1 MQFTRYLFSPL
12 IRIIGRKIDDYAQ
25 FRPSALSMQSLVDF
39 GKLRDEKNSFEF
51 LKKELLVRLANIM
64 KEVELLPSQLM
75 ETPSTKLVY
84 QWYQESFQELLQ
96 YENANADESTLRDF
110 SRQLSRVLKR
120 HNTVVETMAEGLM
133 EMKATHGIDPV
144 TQNNIQYFL
153 NRFYLSR
160 ISVRML
166 IYQHG
171 IYFYMQSKLVKC
183 TWNLARISMHLSK
196 VGNYAEQ
203 EFCALKGN
211 VHLTKFD
218 CIFII
223 FSDEAHPF
231 YTSARHIGCID
242 PNCNVVSIIEAL
254 DAYENAKFL
263 CDRYYVTSPGMK
275 IETINVLEP
284 SQPISIVYVPS
295 HLYHIMVELLKN
307 ALRAVVEEHGKKD
320 ELPPITIRVVKGK
333 EDLSIKGSLRC
344 CRNFQISIFNYKF
357 GLLTVSDQGGGV
369 PRHIVGKLFN
379 YMYTTASLPS
389 AENVEYDA
397 PMAGLGY
404 GLPLSRLY
412 ARYFLGD
419 LFLFSMEGYGTDACL
434 YLKASAV
441 DASEMLP
448 WFSFRSKKMYESNEK
463 GPDWS
468 G

>member
-1 MQFTRYLFSPL
+1 MKFTRYLFSPL

-39 GKLRDEKNSFEF
+39 GKLRDERSSFEF

-96 YENANADESTLRDF
+96 YENANADTGTLRDF

-166 IYQHG
+166 IYQH
-171 IYFYMQSKLVKC
+171 V
-183 TWNLARISMHLSK
+183 
-196 VGNYAEQ
+196 
-203 EFCALKGN
+203 
-211 VHLTKFD
+211 
-218 CIFII
+218 II

-231 YTSARHIGCID
+231 YTSSRHIGCID
-242 PNCNVVSIIEAL
+242 PNCNVVSIIEGIVKL
-254 DAYENAKFL
+254 
-263 CDRYYVTSPGMK
+263 
-275 IETINVLEP
+275 LEP

-295 HLYHIMVELLKN
+295 HLYHIMIELLKN

-320 ELPPITIRVVKGK
+320 DLPPITVRIVKGK

-344 CRNFQISIFNYKF
+344 CRNFQISIFNYKS
-357 GLLTVSDQGGGV
+357 GLLTAISDQGGGV

-389 AENVEYDA
+389 VENAEYDA

-468 G
+468 V

>member
-1 MQFTRYLFSPL
+1 MKFTRYLFSPL

-39 GKLRDEKNSFEF
+39 GKLRDERSSFEF

-96 YENANADESTLRDF
+96 YENANADTGTLRDF

-171 IYFYMQSKLVKC
+171 LYIANSKSRGPQQNDPLIQMCTYPLFYSVIHYRK
-183 TWNLARISMHLSK
+183 S
-196 VGNYAEQ
+196 
-203 EFCALKGN
+203 CAFNQVRL
-211 VHLTKFD
+211 
-218 CIFII
+218 
-223 FSDEAHPF
+223 DEAHPF
-231 YTSARHIGCID
+231 YTSSRHIGCID
-242 PNCNVVSIIEAL
+242 PNCNVVSIIE

-263 CDRYYVTSPGMK
+263 CDRYYVTSPGIK

-295 HLYHIMVELLKN
+295 HLYHIMIELLKN

-320 ELPPITIRVVKGK
+320 DLPPITVRIVKGK

-344 CRNFQISIFNYKF
+344 CRNFQISIFNYKS
-357 GLLTVSDQGGGV
+357 GLLTAISDQGGGV

-389 AENVEYDA
+389 VENAEYDA

-468 G
+468 V

>member
-1 MQFTRYLFSPL
+1 MQFTRNLFSPL
-12 IRIIGRKIDDYAQ
+12 IKIIGRKIDDYAQ

-39 GKLRDEKNSFEF
+39 GKLRDERSSFEF

-96 YENANADESTLRDF
+96 YENANADKSTLRDF

-166 IYQHG
+166 IYQH
-171 IYFYMQSKLVKC
+171 V
-183 TWNLARISMHLSK
+183 
-196 VGNYAEQ
+196 
-203 EFCALKGN
+203 
-211 VHLTKFD
+211 
-218 CIFII
+218 II

-231 YTSARHIGCID
+231 YTSSRHIGCID
-242 PNCNVVSIIEAL
+242 PNCNVVSIIE

-263 CDRYYVTSPGMK
+263 CDRYYVTSPGIK

-295 HLYHIMVELLKN
+295 HLYHIMIELLKN

-320 ELPPITIRVVKGK
+320 EGVYDAVGIFKSV
-333 EDLSIKGSLRC
+333 SLIM
-344 CRNFQISIFNYKF
+344 NLI
-357 GLLTVSDQGGGV
+357 SDQGGGV

-389 AENVEYDA
+389 MENAEYDA

-468 G
+468 V

>member
-1 MQFTRYLFSPL
+1 MQFTRNLFSPL
-12 IRIIGRKIDDYAQ
+12 IKIIGRKIDDYAQ

-39 GKLRDEKNSFEF
+39 GKLRDERSSFEF

-96 YENANADESTLRDF
+96 YENANADKSTLRDF

-166 IYQHG
+166 IYQH
-171 IYFYMQSKLVKC
+171 V
-183 TWNLARISMHLSK
+183 
-196 VGNYAEQ
+196 
-203 EFCALKGN
+203 
-211 VHLTKFD
+211 
-218 CIFII
+218 II

-231 YTSARHIGCID
+231 YTSSRHIGCID

-263 CDRYYVTSPGMK
+263 CDRYYVTSPGIK

-295 HLYHIMVELLKN
+295 HLYHIMIELLK
-307 ALRAVVEEHGKKD
+307 
-320 ELPPITIRVVKGK
+320 I
-333 EDLSIKGSLRC
+333 
-344 CRNFQISIFNYKF
+344 
-357 GLLTVSDQGGGV
+357 SDQGGGV

-389 AENVEYDA
+389 MENAEYDA

-468 G
+468 V

>member
-1 MQFTRYLFSPL
+1 
-12 IRIIGRKIDDYAQ
+12 
-25 FRPSALSMQSLVDF
+25 
-39 GKLRDEKNSFEF
+39 
-51 LKKELLVRLANIM
+51 M

-166 IYQHG
+166 IYQH
-171 IYFYMQSKLVKC
+171 V
-183 TWNLARISMHLSK
+183 
-196 VGNYAEQ
+196 
-203 EFCALKGN
+203 
-211 VHLTKFD
+211 
-218 CIFII
+218 II

-242 PNCNVVSIIEAL
+242 PNCNVVSIIE

-320 ELPPITIRVVKGK
+320 ELPPITIR
-333 EDLSIKGSLRC
+333 
-344 CRNFQISIFNYKF
+344 
-357 GLLTVSDQGGGV
+357 VSDQGGGV

>member
-1 MQFTRYLFSPL
+1 MKFTRYLFSPL

-39 GKLRDEKNSFEF
+39 GKLRDERSSFEF

-96 YENANADESTLRDF
+96 YENANADTGTLRDF

-166 IYQHG
+166 IYQH
-171 IYFYMQSKLVKC
+171 V
-183 TWNLARISMHLSK
+183 
-196 VGNYAEQ
+196 
-203 EFCALKGN
+203 
-211 VHLTKFD
+211 
-218 CIFII
+218 II

-231 YTSARHIGCID
+231 YTSSRHIGCID
-242 PNCNVVSIIEAL
+242 PNCNVVSIIEGIVKL
-254 DAYENAKFL
+254 
-263 CDRYYVTSPGMK
+263 
-275 IETINVLEP
+275 LEP

-295 HLYHIMVELLKN
+295 HLYHIMIELLK
-307 ALRAVVEEHGKKD
+307 
-320 ELPPITIRVVKGK
+320 I
-333 EDLSIKGSLRC
+333 
-344 CRNFQISIFNYKF
+344 
-357 GLLTVSDQGGGV
+357 SDQGGGV

-389 AENVEYDA
+389 VENAEYDA

-468 G
+468 V

>member
-1 MQFTRYLFSPL
+1 MQFTRNLFSPL
-12 IRIIGRKIDDYAQ
+12 IKIIGRKIDDYAQ

-39 GKLRDEKNSFEF
+39 GKLRDERSSFEF

-96 YENANADESTLRDF
+96 YENANADKSTLRDF

-166 IYQHG
+166 IYQH
-171 IYFYMQSKLVKC
+171 V
-183 TWNLARISMHLSK
+183 
-196 VGNYAEQ
+196 
-203 EFCALKGN
+203 
-211 VHLTKFD
+211 
-218 CIFII
+218 II

-231 YTSARHIGCID
+231 YTSSRHIGCID
-242 PNCNVVSIIEAL
+242 PNCNVVSIIE

-263 CDRYYVTSPGMK
+263 CDRYYVTSPGIK

-295 HLYHIMVELLKN
+295 HLYHIMIELLKN

-320 ELPPITIRVVKGK
+320 ELPPITI
-333 EDLSIKGSLRC
+333 
-344 CRNFQISIFNYKF
+344 
-357 GLLTVSDQGGGV
+357 SDQGGGV

-389 AENVEYDA
+389 MENAEYDA

-468 G
+468 V

>member
-1 MQFTRYLFSPL
+1 MQFTRNLFSPL
-12 IRIIGRKIDDYAQ
+12 IKIIGRKIDDYAQ

-39 GKLRDEKNSFEF
+39 GKLRDERSSFEF

-96 YENANADESTLRDF
+96 YENANADKSTLRDF

-166 IYQHG
+166 IYQH
-171 IYFYMQSKLVKC
+171 V
-183 TWNLARISMHLSK
+183 
-196 VGNYAEQ
+196 
-203 EFCALKGN
+203 
-211 VHLTKFD
+211 
-218 CIFII
+218 II

-231 YTSARHIGCID
+231 YTSSRHIGCID
-242 PNCNVVSIIEAL
+242 PNCN
-254 DAYENAKFL
+254 NAKFL
-263 CDRYYVTSPGMK
+263 CDRYYVTSPGIK

-295 HLYHIMVELLKN
+295 HLYHIMIELLKN

-320 ELPPITIRVVKGK
+320 ELPPITVRIVKGK

-344 CRNFQISIFNYKF
+344 CRNF
-357 GLLTVSDQGGGV
+357 
-369 PRHIVGKLFN
+369 
-379 YMYTTASLPS
+379 
-389 AENVEYDA
+389 
-397 PMAGLGY
+397 
-404 GLPLSRLY
+404 
-412 ARYFLGD
+412 
-419 LFLFSMEGYGTDACL
+419 
-434 YLKASAV
+434 
-441 DASEMLP
+441 
-448 WFSFRSKKMYESNEK
+448 
-463 GPDWS
+463 
-468 G
+468 

>member
-1 MQFTRYLFSPL
+1 LIVCKCFHFQQRIMQFTRYLFSPL

-39 GKLRDEKNSFEF
+39 GKLRDERNSFEF

-166 IYQHG
+166 IYQH
-171 IYFYMQSKLVKC
+171 V
-183 TWNLARISMHLSK
+183 
-196 VGNYAEQ
+196 
-203 EFCALKGN
+203 
-211 VHLTKFD
+211 
-218 CIFII
+218 II

-231 YTSARHIGCID
+231 YTSSRHIGCID
-242 PNCNVVSIIEAL
+242 PNCNVVSIIEGIIKL
-254 DAYENAKFL
+254 
-263 CDRYYVTSPGMK
+263 
-275 IETINVLEP
+275 LEP

-295 HLYHIMVELLKN
+295 HLYHIMVELLK
-307 ALRAVVEEHGKKD
+307 
-320 ELPPITIRVVKGK
+320 
-333 EDLSIKGSLRC
+333 
-344 CRNFQISIFNYKF
+344 
-357 GLLTVSDQGGGV
+357 VSDQGGGV

-389 AENVEYDA
+389 VENVEYDA

>member
-39 GKLRDEKNSFEF
+39 GKLRDERNSFEF

-166 IYQHG
+166 IYQH
-171 IYFYMQSKLVKC
+171 V
-183 TWNLARISMHLSK
+183 
-196 VGNYAEQ
+196 
-203 EFCALKGN
+203 
-211 VHLTKFD
+211 
-218 CIFII
+218 II

-231 YTSARHIGCID
+231 YTSSRHIGCID

-263 CDRYYVTSPGMK
+263 CDRYYVTSPGIK

-320 ELPPITIRVVKGK
+320 ELPPITIRVVKGR

-344 CRNFQISIFNYKF
+344 CRNFQISIFNYKS

-389 AENVEYDA
+389 VENVEYDA

>member
-1 MQFTRYLFSPL
+1 MQFTRNLFSPL
-12 IRIIGRKIDDYAQ
+12 IKIIGRKIDDYAQ

-39 GKLRDEKNSFEF
+39 GKLRDERSSFEF

-96 YENANADESTLRDF
+96 YENANADKSTLRDF

-166 IYQHG
+166 IYQH
-171 IYFYMQSKLVKC
+171 V
-183 TWNLARISMHLSK
+183 
-196 VGNYAEQ
+196 
-203 EFCALKGN
+203 
-211 VHLTKFD
+211 
-218 CIFII
+218 II

-231 YTSARHIGCID
+231 YTSSRHIGCID
-242 PNCNVVSIIEAL
+242 PNCNVVSIIE
-254 DAYENAKFL
+254 
-263 CDRYYVTSPGMK
+263 
-275 IETINVLEP
+275 VLEP

-295 HLYHIMVELLKN
+295 HLYHIMIELLK
-307 ALRAVVEEHGKKD
+307 
-320 ELPPITIRVVKGK
+320 I
-333 EDLSIKGSLRC
+333 
-344 CRNFQISIFNYKF
+344 
-357 GLLTVSDQGGGV
+357 SDQGGGV

-389 AENVEYDA
+389 MENAEYDA

-468 G
+468 V

>member
-1 MQFTRYLFSPL
+1 LIVCKCFHFQQRIMQFTRYLFSPL

-39 GKLRDEKNSFEF
+39 GKLRDERNSFEF

-171 IYFYMQSKLVKC
+171 IYFYMQSNLVKC

-196 VGNYAEQ
+196 VGNYA
-203 EFCALKGN
+203 
-211 VHLTKFD
+211 D
-218 CIFII
+218 
-223 FSDEAHPF
+223 DEAHPF
-231 YTSARHIGCID
+231 YTSSRHIGCID
-242 PNCNVVSIIEAL
+242 PNCNVVSIIE

-263 CDRYYVTSPGMK
+263 CDRYYVTSPGIK

-320 ELPPITIRVVKGK
+320 ELPPITIRVVKGR

-344 CRNFQISIFNYKF
+344 CRNFQISIFNYKS

-389 AENVEYDA
+389 VENVEYDA

>member
-1 MQFTRYLFSPL
+1 MQFTRNLFSPL
-12 IRIIGRKIDDYAQ
+12 IKIIGRKIDDYAQ

-39 GKLRDEKNSFEF
+39 GKLRDERSSFEF

-96 YENANADESTLRDF
+96 YENANADKSTLRDF

-166 IYQHG
+166 IYQH
-171 IYFYMQSKLVKC
+171 V
-183 TWNLARISMHLSK
+183 
-196 VGNYAEQ
+196 
-203 EFCALKGN
+203 
-211 VHLTKFD
+211 
-218 CIFII
+218 II

-231 YTSARHIGCID
+231 YTSSRHIGCID
-242 PNCNVVSIIEAL
+242 PNCNHF
-254 DAYENAKFL
+254 KF
-263 CDRYYVTSPGMK
+263 V
-275 IETINVLEP
+275 VLEP

-295 HLYHIMVELLKN
+295 HLYHIMIELLKN

-320 ELPPITIRVVKGK
+320 ELPPITVRIVKGK

-344 CRNFQISIFNYKF
+344 CRNF
-357 GLLTVSDQGGGV
+357 
-369 PRHIVGKLFN
+369 
-379 YMYTTASLPS
+379 
-389 AENVEYDA
+389 
-397 PMAGLGY
+397 
-404 GLPLSRLY
+404 
-412 ARYFLGD
+412 
-419 LFLFSMEGYGTDACL
+419 
-434 YLKASAV
+434 
-441 DASEMLP
+441 
-448 WFSFRSKKMYESNEK
+448 
-463 GPDWS
+463 
-468 G
+468 

>member
-39 GKLRDEKNSFEF
+39 GKLRDERNSFEF

-120 HNTVVETMAEGLM
+120 HNTVVETMAE
-133 EMKATHGIDPV
+133 
-144 TQNNIQYFL
+144 
-153 NRFYLSR
+153 
-160 ISVRML
+160 
-166 IYQHG
+166 
-171 IYFYMQSKLVKC
+171 
-183 TWNLARISMHLSK
+183 
-196 VGNYAEQ
+196 
-203 EFCALKGN
+203 
-211 VHLTKFD
+211 
-218 CIFII
+218 
-223 FSDEAHPF
+223 
-231 YTSARHIGCID
+231 
-242 PNCNVVSIIEAL
+242 
-254 DAYENAKFL
+254 
-263 CDRYYVTSPGMK
+263 
-275 IETINVLEP
+275 
-284 SQPISIVYVPS
+284 
-295 HLYHIMVELLKN
+295 
-307 ALRAVVEEHGKKD
+307 
-320 ELPPITIRVVKGK
+320 
-333 EDLSIKGSLRC
+333 
-344 CRNFQISIFNYKF
+344 
-357 GLLTVSDQGGGV
+357 VSDQGGGV

-389 AENVEYDA
+389 VENVEYDA

>member
-1 MQFTRYLFSPL
+1 MQFTRNLFSPL
-12 IRIIGRKIDDYAQ
+12 IKIIGRKIDDYAQ

-39 GKLRDEKNSFEF
+39 GKLRDERSSFEF

-96 YENANADESTLRDF
+96 YENANADKSTLRDF

-166 IYQHG
+166 IYQH
-171 IYFYMQSKLVKC
+171 V
-183 TWNLARISMHLSK
+183 
-196 VGNYAEQ
+196 
-203 EFCALKGN
+203 
-211 VHLTKFD
+211 
-218 CIFII
+218 II

-231 YTSARHIGCID
+231 YTSSRHIGCID
-242 PNCNVVSIIEAL
+242 PNCNVVSIIE

-263 CDRYYVTSPGMK
+263 CDRYYVTSPGIK

-295 HLYHIMVELLKN
+295 HLYHIMIELLKN

-320 ELPPITIRVVKGK
+320 ELPPITVRIVKGK
-333 EDLSIKGSLRC
+333 EDLSIKGISLIM
-344 CRNFQISIFNYKF
+344 NLI
-357 GLLTVSDQGGGV
+357 SDQGGGV

-389 AENVEYDA
+389 MENAEYDA

-468 G
+468 V

>member
-166 IYQHG
+166 IYQH
-171 IYFYMQSKLVKC
+171 V
-183 TWNLARISMHLSK
+183 
-196 VGNYAEQ
+196 
-203 EFCALKGN
+203 
-211 VHLTKFD
+211 
-218 CIFII
+218 II

-242 PNCNVVSIIEAL
+242 PNCNVVSIIEGIVKL
-254 DAYENAKFL
+254 
-263 CDRYYVTSPGMK
+263 
-275 IETINVLEP
+275 LEP

>member
-1 MQFTRYLFSPL
+1 LIVCKCFHFQQRIMQFTRYLFSPL

-39 GKLRDEKNSFEF
+39 GKLRDERNSFEF

-160 ISVRML
+160 ISVRIRTWL
-166 IYQHG
+166 SAHG
-171 IYFYMQSKLVKC
+171 I
-183 TWNLARISMHLSK
+183 W
-196 VGNYAEQ
+196 Q
-203 EFCALKGN
+203 EFPCTYPKLG
-211 VHLTKFD
+211 
-218 CIFII
+218 IMQIII

-231 YTSARHIGCID
+231 YTSSRHIGCID

-263 CDRYYVTSPGMK
+263 CDRYYVTSPGIK

-320 ELPPITIRVVKGK
+320 ELPPITIRVVKGR

-344 CRNFQISIFNYKF
+344 CRNFQISIFNYKS

-389 AENVEYDA
+389 VENVEYDA